1 MTDYNK
7 KSPLESTVLT
17 RFGSI
22 SALARATGWSYATT
36 HRIVTGARDLTQ
48 TEMRTLIRLL
58 GLTDPAEI
66 VRLFRLAEED
76 HTT

>member
-1 MTDYNK
+1 MTIYDK
-7 KSPLESTVLT
+7 KSPLESAVLT

-22 SALARATGWSYATT
+22 SAMARTTGWSYTT
-36 HRIVTGARDLTQ
+36 TYRIVTEARDLTQ
-48 TEMRTLIRLL
+48 TEMRDLIRLL

-66 VRLFRLAEED
+66 VRLFGLLGEE